1 MTITRIRTVT
11 IKPGTVDAYK
21 DTARDWKCLLEKHG
35 GRVLGFYFD
44 EATNTAIGIA
54 EYESRE
60 HLSEIVR
67 KCAAEE
73 EAYSSIAERS
83 EEIIT
88 SFEERILDKLDI
100 D

>member
-21 DTARDWKCLLEKHG
+21 ETARDWKRLLEKHG

-44 EATNTAIGIA
+44 EATNTGIGIA

-60 HLSEIVR
+60 HLSEILR
-67 KCAAEE
+67 RCEAE
-73 EAYSSIAERS
+73 EAYSSIAKRS
-83 EEIIT
+83 EEIST